1 MSSVVVSLI
10 AGVSLNLFRKRD
22 EMNAACLIC
31 QNTEHNRIITSREM
45 MFGLRKEFSY
55 LECSSCGTIQLLDV
69 PELGAYYPP
78 EYLSMGSL
86 DDIDIAATT
95 SRRIA
100 ARFAGRYLRGEH
112 CLIGKAVLAL
122 KPWVAD
128 HYPPSLRPIKLGANS
143 RILDV
148 GCGTGRLLE
157 TLHYFGFRRLSGAD
171 AFICHEISTPSGIPI
186 KPQSLADIE
195 SEYDLV
201 MLHHVFEHL
210 PDPKA
215 ALGEIHRLLA
225 DGGTALIR
233 MPVASFAWE
242 EYRTHWVQLDPPRH
256 LFIFREKTF
265 VDLAK
270 AAGFA
275 VKDVTYDSTAMQF
288 WGSEQ
293 YRRDIPL
300 NDPRSHDHGREGT
313 VFLKEQL
320 AEWEAAARDLNKEK
334 RGDQACFYLQKG

>member
-10 AGVSLNLFRKRD
+10 AGVSHNLFRKRD

-31 QNTEHNRIITSREM
+31 QNAEHNRIITAREM

-55 LECSSCGTIQLLDV
+55 LECSNCGTIRLLDV
-69 PELGAYYPP
+69 PELDVYYPP
-78 EYLSMGSL
+78 EYLSMRRI

-112 CLIGKAVLAL
+112 CLIGKTVLAL

-128 HYPPSLRPIKLGANS
+128 HYPPSLRPLKLKSKS

-157 TLHYFGFRRLSGAD
+157 TLHYFGFRKLSGAD
-171 AFICHEISTPSGIPI
+171 AFVSREIMTPSGIRI
-186 KPQSLADIE
+186 KPQGLSEIE
-195 SEYDLV
+195 GEYDLV

-215 ALGEIHRLLA
+215 ALCEIHRLLA
-225 DGGTALIR
+225 SGGTALIR
-233 MPVASFAWE
+233 MPIASFAWE
-242 EYRTHWVQLDPPRH
+242 EYGTHWVQLDPPRH

-270 AAGFA
+270 SAGFA
-275 VKDVTYDSTAMQF
+275 VKDVIFDSTAMQF

-313 VFLKEQL
+313 VFPPEKLR
-320 AEWEAAARDLNKEK
+320 EWDAAARDLNKEQ
-334 RGDQACFYLQKG
+334 RGDQACFYLQKA

>member
-1 MSSVVVSLI
+1 
-10 AGVSLNLFRKRD
+10 
-22 EMNAACLIC
+22 MNAACLIC
-31 QNTEHNRIITSREM
+31 QNAEHNRIITAREM
-45 MFGLRKEFSY
+45 MFGRREEFSY
-55 LECSSCGTIQLLDV
+55 LECASCGTIQLLNV

-78 EYLSMGSL
+78 EYLSMGRI

-112 CLIGKAVLAL
+112 CLIGKTVLAL

-128 HYPPSLRPIKLGANS
+128 HYPPSLRPIKLSAKS

-148 GCGTGRLLE
+148 GCGTG
-157 TLHYFGFRRLSGAD
+157 D
-171 AFICHEISTPSGIPI
+171 AFVSREITTPSGIRI
-186 KPQSLADIE
+186 KPQGLAEIE
-195 SEYDLV
+195 GEYDLV

-215 ALGEIHRLLA
+215 ALCEIHRLLA
-225 DGGTALIR
+225 SGGTALIR
-233 MPVASFAWE
+233 MPIASFAWE
-242 EYRTHWVQLDPPRH
+242 EYGTHWVQLDPPRH

-270 AAGFA
+270 SAGFA
-275 VKDVTYDSTAMQF
+275 VTDVIYDSTAMQF

-313 VFLKEQL
+313 VFPPEKLR
-320 AEWEAAARDLNKEK
+320 EWDAAAKDLNKEQ
-334 RGDQACFYLQKG
+334 RGDQACFYLEKA

>member
-45 MFGLRKEFSY
+45 MFGLRKEFFY

-86 DDIDIAATT
+86 DDIDIAAT
-95 SRRIA
+95 SARRILA
-100 ARFAGRYLRGEH
+100 WFEGRYLRGEH
-112 CLIGKAVLAL
+112 CLVGRAMLSF
-122 KPWVAD
+122 KPWIAE
-128 HYPPSLRPIKLGANS
+128 HYPPSLRPIKLNANS
-143 RILDV
+143 RVLDV

-157 TLHYFGFRRLSGAD
+157 TLHYFGFRDLSGAD

-186 KPQSLADIE
+186 KPHSLADIE
-195 SEYDLV
+195 GEYDLV

-215 ALGEIHRLLA
+215 ALSEIHRLLA